1 MEWNLLRLLDFLQL
15 EADAQRI
22 QCLMRHEEGL
32 FLRKKKQAKSKLKE
46 DPFTNEQK
54 RKIRAAIN
62 RLNRLLKSKGKESL
76 PLHKYDFY

>member
-1 MEWNLLRLLDFLQL
+1 
-15 EADAQRI
+15 
-22 QCLMRHEEGL
+22 MRHEEGL

-76 PLHKYDFY
+76 PLHKYDFYWSVIQFRFAFSPKKYNTNTVRY